1 LSINIPGDLAGGS
14 YLVRPEL
21 LALHEADKNPPD
33 PQFYIG
39 CAQIFLQSNGS
50 AVPSND
56 FTVSIPGY
64 VNAEDASV
72 NFDIY
77 NPAWPYP
84 MLGPTPYVEGVCNAS
99 GWVNA
104 STDGVATMGQ
114 EEGLVPA
121 GCVVENG
128 NCE

>member
-1 LSINIPGDLAGGS
+1 MSIYIPGDLSGGY

-39 CAQIFLQSNGS
+39 CAQIFLQSNS
-50 AVPSND
+50 VAVPSSN

-64 VNAEDASV
+64 VNAGDASV
-72 NFDIY
+72 DFNIY

-84 MLGPTPYVEGVCNAS
+84 MIGPTPYFEGVFDALDGANAVTS
-99 GWVNA
+99 SA
-104 STDGVATMGQ
+104 AAMSQ
-114 EEGLVPA
+114 EEGLIPA
-121 GCVVENG
+121 GCVVENA